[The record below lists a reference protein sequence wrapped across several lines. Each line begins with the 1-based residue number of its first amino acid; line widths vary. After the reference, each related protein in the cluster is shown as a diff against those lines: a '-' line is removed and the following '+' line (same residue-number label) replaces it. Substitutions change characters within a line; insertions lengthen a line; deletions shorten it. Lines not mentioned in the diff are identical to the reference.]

1 MNFYKPN
8 THLPMKKLT
17 IMLGAIAFVLT
28 MSLQSCGGGGVAGN
42 SPGAIVKKS
51 INLVAEKKYDKVV
64 ELYAKKDG
72 TAFTDEEKG
81 KIVGLMTM
89 ANAELVKKQG
99 VKSLDI
105 VEEKISEDGKTADVK
120 WKVTYG
126 NGEVDNND
134 GKLIKVGSDWKMVI
148 GN

>member
-1 MNFYKPN
+1 
-8 THLPMKKLT
+8 MKKLT
-17 IMLGAIAFVLT
+17 ILLGTIAFVLT

-51 INLVAEKKYDKVV
+51 INLVAEKKYDKLV

-81 KIVGLMTM
+81 KILGLMTM

-105 VEEKISEDGKTADVK
+105 IEEKISEDGKTANVK
-120 WKVTYG
+120 WKITYG

-134 GKLIKVGSDWKMVI
+134 GELIKVGNDWKMII

>member
-8 THLPMKKLT
+8 THIPMKKLT
-17 IMLGAIAFVLT
+17 ILLSAIAFVLT

-42 SPGAIVKKS
+42 SPGATVKRS
-51 INLVAEKKYDKVV
+51 INLVAEKNYEKVV

-81 KIVGLMTM
+81 KILGLMTM

-105 VEEKISEDGKTADVK
+105 IEEKISEDGKTANVK
-120 WKVTYG
+120 WKITYG

-134 GKLIKVGSDWKMVI
+134 GELIKVGNDWKMII